1 VLDGDEFVALLA
13 RLDKRHVQAHFE
25 FLGNHGGSFRLAQSV
40 GLTVR
45 LTVRMTFR
53 LTVGQMG
60 AFLTIQ
66 AAR

>member
-45 LTVRMTFR
+45 LTVR